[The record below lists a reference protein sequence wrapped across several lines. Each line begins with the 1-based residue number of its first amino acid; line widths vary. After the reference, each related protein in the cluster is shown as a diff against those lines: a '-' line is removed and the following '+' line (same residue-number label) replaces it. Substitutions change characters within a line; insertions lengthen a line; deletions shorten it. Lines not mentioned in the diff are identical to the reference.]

1 MKSKIVLGLLIFVIS
16 CKSEIQP
23 TKSSA
28 SPIQA
33 SNLQGIWENVEIKV
47 EVKNDS
53 SYLFIVEEDDWQN
66 ILQIRPTQ
74 SYFYPDQT
82 YRQVFIGLDNSI
94 LDTKKGSWFLNQDTL
109 TITLPEDTLKYSVR
123 LQKGMLLM
131 RGQVDWNSDGQKN
144 DIYFGK
150 QRQVSKS
157 LN

>member
-1 MKSKIVLGLLIFVIS
+1 MKPRLVLGLLIFVIS
-16 CKSEIQP
+16 CKSEDQ
-23 TKSSA
+23 TVKNSA
-28 SPIQA
+28 IPVQE

-47 EVKNDS
+47 EVKDDS
-53 SYLFIVEEDDWQN
+53 SYLFVVEEDDWKN

-82 YRQVFIGLDNSI
+82 FRQVFIGLDNSI
-94 LDTKKGSWFLNQDTL
+94 LDSKKGTWGLNEDIL
-109 TITLPEDTLKYSVR
+109 TIALPEDTVQYSIR
-123 LQKGMLLM
+123 LQKGMLLL

>member
-1 MKSKIVLGLLIFVIS
+1 MKSKLVLGLLIFVIS
-16 CKSEIQP
+16 CKSEDQP
-23 TKSSA
+23 VKNSA
-28 SPIQA
+28 SSVPE

-47 EVKNDS
+47 EVKDDS

-94 LDTKKGSWFLNQDTL
+94 LDTKKGTWLLNQDTL
-109 TITLPEDTLKYSVR
+109 TIALPEDTLQYSVR

>member
-1 MKSKIVLGLLIFVIS
+1 MKPKLVLGLLIFVIS
-16 CKSEIQP
+16 CKLEDQ
-23 TKSSA
+23 TVKNSA
-28 SPIQA
+28 SPVQE

-47 EVKNDS
+47 EVKDDS
-53 SYLFIVEEDDWQN
+53 SYLFVVEEDDWQN

-82 YRQVFIGLDNSI
+82 FRQVFIGLDNSI
-94 LDTKKGSWFLNQDTL
+94 LDSKKGTWGLNEDIL
-109 TITLPEDTLKYSVR
+109 TIALPEDTVQYSIR
-123 LQKGMLLM
+123 LQKGMLLL

>member
-1 MKSKIVLGLLIFVIS
+1 MKSKIVLGLLIFVLS
-16 CKSEIQP
+16 CESDNKSIK
-23 TKSSA
+23 TSA
-28 SPIQA
+28 GPIQA

>member
-1 MKSKIVLGLLIFVIS
+1 MKAKLVLGLLIFVIS
-16 CKSEIQP
+16 CKSDIQP
-23 TKSSA
+23 NKNSA
-28 SPIQA
+28 SPVPET
-33 SNLQGIWENVEIKV
+33 SLQGIWENVEIKV
-47 EVKNDS
+47 EVKDDS

-82 YRQVFIGLDNSI
+82 FRQVFIGLDNSI
-94 LDTKKGSWFLNQDTL
+94 LDTKKGTWLLQQDTL
-109 TITLPEDTLKYSVR
+109 TIALPDDTLQYSVR

-131 RGQVDWNSDGQKN
+131 RGLVDWNSDGQKN

>member
-1 MKSKIVLGLLIFVIS
+1 MKSKLVLGLLIFVIS
-16 CKSEIQP
+16 CKSEDQTI
-23 TKSSA
+23 KNSA
-28 SPIQA
+28 SSVPE
-33 SNLQGIWENVEIKV
+33 SSLQGIWENVEIKI
-47 EVKNDS
+47 EVKDDS

-82 YRQVFIGLDNSI
+82 FRQVFIGLDNSI
-94 LDTKKGSWFLNQDTL
+94 LDTKKGTWLLNQDTL
-109 TITLPEDTLKYSVR
+109 TISLPEDTLQYSVR

>member
-94 LDTKKGSWFLNQDTL
+94 LDTKKGSWLLNQDTL